1 MARKISFGLNEFYH
15 LYNRGVEKWAIFND
29 NRDYNRFISL
39 LYIANNRTPVR
50 METFFQKGLTLQ
62 DVFKL
67 DRTESL
73 IDIGSYCLMPNHFH
87 VLVREKINGGISLF
101 MQKLSTG
108 YTMYFNKKNERT
120 GALFQGTFKSKHVN
134 NDAYF
139 DYLFSYI
146 HLNPIKLLNP
156 QWKELDESG
165 IKEMEGFI
173 ESFEYSSYLDYLGK
187 NRSQQGILNKEILP
201 EQFSKNFNFKKI
213 TNDWLRYKSTISDMQ
228 G

>member
-1 MARKISFGLNEFYH
+1 M
-15 LYNRGVEKWAIFND
+15 
-29 NRDYNRFISL
+29 
-39 LYIANNRTPVR
+39 
-50 METFFQKGLTLQ
+50 
-62 DVFKL
+62 
-67 DRTESL
+67 
-73 IDIGSYCLMPNHFH
+73 
-87 VLVREKINGGISLF
+87 
-101 MQKLSTG
+101 
-108 YTMYFNKKNERT
+108 
-120 GALFQGTFKSKHVN
+120 FQGTFKSKHVN